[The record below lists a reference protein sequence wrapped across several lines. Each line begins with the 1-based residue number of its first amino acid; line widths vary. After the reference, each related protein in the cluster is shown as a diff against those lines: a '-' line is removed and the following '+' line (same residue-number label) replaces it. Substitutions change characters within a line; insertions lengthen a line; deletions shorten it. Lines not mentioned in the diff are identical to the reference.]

1 MRILLVD
8 DEEDILEGML
18 AGIDFAALG
27 FDWVH
32 TAGSAQEAREILEKE
47 PVDILLTD
55 IEMPGESGLE
65 LLNWLRQ
72 QNSDI
77 VTMFCTSYAN
87 FDYAKKAVE
96 MHSFDYYLKPIS
108 YDDLRAHLEAAVR
121 EVRKKHS
128 ESAYR
133 QMGEYWL
140 KGRREN
146 QTGFWT
152 SVLASVSPLAE
163 VTRGGRDKGISYREE
178 DQFTLCYVR
187 VMDKEPQPLEQWKVY
202 GFRNVA
208 EELFHQNG
216 LRLEA
221 AILSKECHWTL
232 VLRQGPEQTSGKF
245 CHVVLALLAQAEELF
260 HVSANGYYRKDL
272 ALSATRQAYETLL
285 WADKEDVLRAHPLTD
300 ASGYRSPEGSYG
312 PAVME
317 GWAEL
322 LTAGRMEEIS
332 AAASSVLGR
341 CVADRTLNVEFLKS
355 MRADLQQM
363 VFSELNQR
371 GINVHTLFNNAC
383 YEQLLEGS
391 LDSVERFRA
400 YLEYLFHQTE
410 EQMRFAAQTDT
421 VVGRV
426 KSYVQEHLSED
437 VNRTNVAKQFFLNPD
452 YLARLF
458 KKETGQTL
466 GSYLQEQRILEAK
479 KLLCQSGLPVSMVAQ
494 RVGYDNYSYFSQFFH
509 EKTGMSPSQFRKRFG
524 S

>member
-65 LLNWLRQ
+65 LLDWLRQ
-72 QNSDI
+72 QN
-77 VTMFCTSYAN
+77 AN

-108 YDDLRAHLEAAVR
+108 YDGLRAHLEAAVR

-187 VMDKEPQPLEQWKVY
+187 VMDKEPQPLERGGRAFPPERAPLGSRDPLQGVPLDFSAPAGAGTDLGKVLPRGPGIAGTGGGTVPCVCQW
-202 GFRNVA
+202 
-208 EELFHQNG
+208 
-216 LRLEA
+216 
-221 AILSKECHWTL
+221 
-232 VLRQGPEQTSGKF
+232 VL
-245 CHVVLALLAQAEELF
+245 
-260 HVSANGYYRKDL
+260 
-272 ALSATRQAYETLL
+272 
-285 WADKEDVLRAHPLTD
+285 
-300 ASGYRSPEGSYG
+300 PEGPG
-312 PAVME
+312 FVGNE
-317 GWAEL
+317 
-322 LTAGRMEEIS
+322 AG
-332 AAASSVLGR
+332 L
-341 CVADRTLNVEFLKS
+341 
-355 MRADLQQM
+355 
-363 VFSELNQR
+363 
-371 GINVHTLFNNAC
+371 
-383 YEQLLEGS
+383 
-391 LDSVERFRA
+391 
-400 YLEYLFHQTE
+400 
-410 EQMRFAAQTDT
+410 
-421 VVGRV
+421 
-426 KSYVQEHLSED
+426 
-437 VNRTNVAKQFFLNPD
+437 
-452 YLARLF
+452 
-458 KKETGQTL
+458 
-466 GSYLQEQRILEAK
+466 
-479 KLLCQSGLPVSMVAQ
+479 
-494 RVGYDNYSYFSQFFH
+494 
-509 EKTGMSPSQFRKRFG
+509 
-524 S
+524 

>member
-65 LLNWLRQ
+65 LLDWLRQ

-108 YDDLRAHLEAAVR
+108 YDGLRAHLEAAVR

-260 HVSANGYYRKDL
+260 HVSANGYYRKTWL
-272 ALSATRQAYETLL
+272 CR
-285 WADKEDVLRAHPLTD
+285 
-300 ASGYRSPEGSYG
+300 
-312 PAVME
+312 
-317 GWAEL
+317 
-322 LTAGRMEEIS
+322 
-332 AAASSVLGR
+332 
-341 CVADRTLNVEFLKS
+341 
-355 MRADLQQM
+355 
-363 VFSELNQR
+363 QR
-371 GINVHTLFNNAC
+371 GRPMKPFC
-383 YEQLLEGS
+383 
-391 LDSVERFRA
+391 
-400 YLEYLFHQTE
+400 
-410 EQMRFAAQTDT
+410 
-421 VVGRV
+421 
-426 KSYVQEHLSED
+426 
-437 VNRTNVAKQFFLNPD
+437 
-452 YLARLF
+452 
-458 KKETGQTL
+458 GQT
-466 GSYLQEQRILEAK
+466 RRMFCAPI
-479 KLLCQSGLPVSMVAQ
+479 
-494 RVGYDNYSYFSQFFH
+494 R
-509 EKTGMSPSQFRKRFG
+509 
-524 S
+524 